1 MNVRTLKVVAFIA
14 VSLVWCVEA
23 TAGDKPKTGFV
34 NKTFTDK
41 EGKQVHYVVYVPRD
55 YDGNKTYPVI
65 LFLHGADETKP
76 IPWGLGT
83 YIKARGDLDF
93 LCIFPHTNDG
103 WAPGTIGDR
112 HAIQALDEV
121 LAHYKADRKR
131 VYLTGFSM
139 GGRGTWGLGAK
150 YANRWAALVPVAA
163 DSRPEWA
170 AKVKHI
176 PIWAFHG
183 ADDHS
188 ELNAAKGRQ
197 AVEYVKRLGGK
208 PKYTEFPGVGHVPDW
223 AYHNEELYAW
233 LKKQSQHSASKP
245 GARRID
251 AAGNATVANA
261 TVTNATIENATIENA
276 TAENDAAGNAAVGD
290 WHLQQP
296 TVGNSTLRIT
306 EKAGKLEVQ
315 EIGNGNAKSTL
326 ASYQDGLLVIH
337 WEVRKDLRGYWVLS
351 LNREHT
357 KGSGKTVF
365 IRFKGFEPGAPQ
377 EIEGRKVRVVEG
389 VTIERVAPN

>member
-1 MNVRTLKVVAFIA
+1 MNVQTLKVVALIA
-14 VSLVWCVEA
+14 VSLAWCVEA
-23 TAGDKPKTGFV
+23 SAGDKPKTGFV

-41 EGKQVHYVVYVPRD
+41 EGKKVPYVVYVPRD
-55 YDGNKTYPVI
+55 YDGKKTYPVI

-83 YIKARGDLDF
+83 YINARGDLDF
-93 LCIFPHTNDG
+93 LCVFPHTNDG
-103 WAPGTIGDR
+103 WAPGTTGDR
-112 HAIQALDEV
+112 HAIQALDDV
-121 LAHYKADRKR
+121 LAHYKTDRKR

-150 YANRWAALVPVAA
+150 YADRWAALVPVAA

-170 AKVKHI
+170 AKVKNI

-223 AYHNEELYAW
+223 AYHNDELYAW
-233 LKKQSQHSASKP
+233 LKKQSQNPASKHA
-245 GARRID
+245 AR
-251 AAGNATVANA
+251 G
-261 TVTNATIENATIENA
+261 
-276 TAENDAAGNAAVGD
+276 NDAAGNAAVGD

-315 EIGNGNAKSTL
+315 EIGNGNAKSTI

-337 WEVRKDLRGYWVLS
+337 WEVREDLRGYWVLS

-365 IRFKGFEPGAPQ
+365 IRFKDFEPGEPQ